1 MDTVRINSEVQ
12 QALKENRPVV
22 ALESTIISH
31 GMPYPQ
37 NVETALRVEAI
48 VREHGGVP
56 ATIGIIDG
64 IGVIGMTPE
73 EIEAFGKRGMSIPKV
88 SRRDLPVIRAR
99 KSWGATTVA
108 TTMILAHMG
117 GVKFFVTGGI
127 GGVHRGAE
135 STFDISADLEEL
147 GRTDVTVICAGAK
160 AILDLPKTLEVLETK
175 GVPVLGFQTD
185 ELPAFYTRSSGLKV
199 DCRLNDYEDAARIVL
214 AKHEMGLTGGI
225 LITNPIPEE
234 FSIPAESINA
244 VIDQAIQEMDEKGI
258 KGKECTPFLLARIA
272 EITGGESLASNIQL
286 VFNNAAVGTEIAKA
300 YSELR
305 K

>member
-1 MDTVRINSEVQ
+1 MDVFRVNPEVSK
-12 QALKENRPVV
+12 ALAENRPVI

-37 NVETALRVEAI
+37 NVETALNVEKV

-64 IGVIGMTPE
+64 VGVVGMTSE
-73 EIEAFGKRGMSIPKV
+73 EIEEFGKRGMSIPKV
-88 SRRDLPVIRAR
+88 SRRDLPIIRAS

-108 TTMILAHMG
+108 TTMIFAAMA

-135 STFDISADLEEL
+135 NTFDISADLEEL

-175 GVPVLGFQTD
+175 GVPVLGFQTS
-185 ELPAFYTRSSGLKV
+185 ELPAFYTRTSGLKV
-199 DCRLNDYEDAARIVL
+199 DYAIRDYEDGARIVR
-214 AKHEMGLTGGI
+214 AKHEMGLSGGI
-225 LITNPIPEE
+225 LITNPIPEKY
-234 FSIPAESINA
+234 SIPAEKINT
-244 VIDQAIQEMDEKGI
+244 VIEKAIAEMDERGI
-258 KGKECTPFLLARIA
+258 KGKECTPFLLAKIA

-286 VFNNAAVGTEIAKA
+286 VYNNAAVGTEIAKA
-300 YSELR
+300 YCEL
-305 K
+305 